1 MSPDKFQV
9 FVIFISRSLYPV
21 PMMQKLTFETTCDD
35 IKDIYKRMMEFD
47 FEEMKC
53 KKNDI
58 YGED

>member
-1 MSPDKFQV
+1 
-9 FVIFISRSLYPV
+9 
-21 PMMQKLTFETTCDD
+21 MMQKLTFETTCDD
-35 IKDIYKRMMEFD
+35 IKDIYKRMMECD